1 MINILKII
9 KNIKENYQ
17 NYYLKKT
24 KNIGQSFFNLGTF
37 FLATA
42 LPISGLFFLISI
54 YISFLET
61 KFTLLKDKWNISI
74 LFIGGLLLVNSIRFS
89 FINLDDN
96 LSSFDRSISFYS
108 LFNWI
113 PFFILFI
120 GFQYY
125 LKNQFQRDLFSKY
138 FISGTI
144 PVLIS
149 CILQYWFKVYG
160 PFKSVGGLIVIF
172 NKQIGANDG
181 VSGLF
186 SNQNYTGIWLSIS
199 LPILYLLIS
208 KYKFFNAKKL
218 FLISLLLITII
229 LIFTTLSRNAYIGSI
244 SSLLLIFG
252 LKSIFIFLLLG
263 LFIYLSF
270 GVFETFIPISFK
282 INLISKLSFDN
293 IINFLQFTRI
303 KIWSGTFRLILEK
316 PIFGFGASTFP
327 IIFYDL
333 TNLKIQHSHNMSFQ
347 LAYEF
352 GLPISL
358 ALTTFISL
366 LFYKS
371 WKNIFQLSENTR
383 SYFFNKCWLASC
395 LVVILNHVNDITYY
409 DGKISILIWILF
421 AGLKCILDETNKIK
435 KSNPIK
441 R

>member
-1 MINILKII
+1 MVNILKIF
-9 KNIKENYQ
+9 NN
-17 NYYLKKT
+17 LKKYYQDYFFKKT
-24 KNIGQSFFNLGTF
+24 NKIGQSFFNLGTF

-54 YISFLET
+54 YISFVET
-61 KFTLLKDKWNISI
+61 KFTLFKDKWNISI

-113 PFFILFI
+113 PLFLLFI

-125 LKNQFQRDLFSKY
+125 LKNQFQRELFSKY

-144 PVLIS
+144 PVLLS

-160 PFKSVGGLIVIF
+160 PFRGLGGLIVIF
-172 NKQIGANDG
+172 NKQLGGNDG

-186 SNQNYTGIWLSIS
+186 SNQNYTGVWLSVS
-199 LPILYLLIS
+199 LPILYFLIS
-208 KYKFFNAKKL
+208 KYKFFDAKKL

-229 LIFTTLSRNAYIGSI
+229 LIFTTLSRNAFIGSI
-244 SSLLLIFG
+244 IPLILIFG

-293 IINFLQFTRI
+293 IINFLHFTRI

-316 PIFGFGASTFP
+316 PIFGFGASTFS

-333 TNLKIQHSHNMSFQ
+333 TNLKMQHSHNMPLQ

-371 WKNIFQLSENTR
+371 WRNIFQHSKDTR

-421 AGLKCILDETNKIK
+421 AGLKCILDETNQTKFL
-435 KSNPIK
+435 SPIK
-441 R
+441 